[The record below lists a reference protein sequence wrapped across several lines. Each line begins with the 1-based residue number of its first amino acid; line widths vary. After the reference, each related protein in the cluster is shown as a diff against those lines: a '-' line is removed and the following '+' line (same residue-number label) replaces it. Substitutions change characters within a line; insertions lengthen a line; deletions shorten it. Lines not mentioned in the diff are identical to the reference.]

1 MQGHSVTTVIFL
13 SGSVILLKPVHAET
27 MWCWFTLDV
36 FLSFYITYLKG
47 TILQLIQKLQK
58 KVNFAGGCMI
68 EIEFLV
74 FYLQVISFPSE
85 TALSRDAYQE
95 NFYSV
100 DSWSS

>member
-1 MQGHSVTTVIFL
+1 
-13 SGSVILLKPVHAET
+13 
-27 MWCWFTLDV
+27 
-36 FLSFYITYLKG
+36 
-47 TILQLIQKLQK
+47 
-58 KVNFAGGCMI
+58 MI

-100 DSWSS
+100 DS